1 MEGTLAEPTK
11 DTTSPWKKSTG
22 GSPWGKT
29 SPVQPCSLEDV
40 MSEQLATDLQAEEQT
55 SILNERYL
63 PCFLSRH
70 HGNIPVQK

>member
-11 DTTSPWKKSTG
+11 DTTSPWKRSTG

-40 MSEQLATDLQAEEQT
+40 MSEQLATDLQAEEQ
-55 SILNERYL
+55 SSVLNERYKL
-63 PCFLSRH
+63 RFDS
-70 HGNIPVQK
+70 V